1 MIGVPFERPG
11 PRRRGICLI
20 RASEARNASSALC
33 QCHHHALSHGNHIH
47 FRASFFI
54 NFLFLLS
61 FFRSS
66 ADIAS
71 MPWCFDRS
79 ISCWSPRT
87 QRLIPGRGT
96 AGSRTVPELAQSSI
110 RLDYPGILHLQSL
123 VSLWIVVLE
132 ADLKLHLTHIS
143 EKDRCSQESLITVSR
158 KFRFFSFV
166 ECSSSCWTFVRT
178 PATVI
183 LDILSNV
190 GSVLLWRTGELK
202 LRRP

>member
-20 RASEARNASSALC
+20 RASEARNASSSPCQRRRYALC
-33 QCHHHALSHGNHIH
+33 HGNHLH

-66 ADIAS
+66 ADMAS

-87 QRLIPGRGT
+87 QMLMPGRGT

-110 RLDYPGILHLQSL
+110 RVDFPGILHVQSL
-123 VSLWIVVLE
+123 VSLWIVVLQ
-132 ADLKLHLTHIS
+132 ANLKFHLRHVS
-143 EKDRCSQESLITVSR
+143 EWLGVARNRGSTVSR

-178 PATVI
+178 PATEI
-183 LDILSNV
+183 LDILGNFAL
-190 GSVLLWRTGELK
+190 VLLWRTGEVK
-202 LRRP
+202 LRRL